1 MFTEGKRD
9 TQDVLVT
16 CTEAATRPE
25 RPHWAL
31 RLHEMNLDNVPKKIT
46 HAEEEL
52 LGTFL
57 LPDFVSVCQDLGT
70 GGAVDSSGGETEE
83 LGRASRFGLTV

>member
-52 LGTFL
+52 
-57 LPDFVSVCQDLGT
+57 PDFVSVCQDLGT
-70 GGAVDSSGGETEE
+70 GGAADSSGGEMEE
-83 LGRASRFGLTV
+83 LDRASRFGLTV